1 MLKYRIQLYYYNTL
15 EHVVSS
21 TVLPARLTLLRRTY
35 YVLSGVG
42 VGVGFAAA
50 PGPRPRRL
58 AESLQ
63 PSPQPP
69 LLAAPR
75 MSGGDFTPVLEICF
89 FCVCLFL
96 AGVLSKKVRRG
107 PIIEPASLASVA
119 AGNGCNHPPSLHSP
133 LPPFPRPPAPPRAPL
148 TPCYR
153 ARRSGSAR

>member
-21 TVLPARLTLLRRTY
+21 TVLLGSRILRTY

-63 PSPQPP
+63 PSPQP
-69 LLAAPR
+69 
-75 MSGGDFTPVLEICF
+75 
-89 FCVCLFL
+89 
-96 AGVLSKKVRRG
+96 
-107 PIIEPASLASVA
+107 
-119 AGNGCNHPPSLHSP
+119 HS
-133 LPPFPRPPAPPRAPL
+133 
-148 TPCYR
+148 
-153 ARRSGSAR
+153 

>member
-1 MLKYRIQLYYYNTL
+1 MLKYRIQLYYYKKL

-63 PSPQPP
+63 PSPQP
-69 LLAAPR
+69 
-75 MSGGDFTPVLEICF
+75 
-89 FCVCLFL
+89 
-96 AGVLSKKVRRG
+96 
-107 PIIEPASLASVA
+107 
-119 AGNGCNHPPSLHSP
+119 HS
-133 LPPFPRPPAPPRAPL
+133 
-148 TPCYR
+148 
-153 ARRSGSAR
+153 